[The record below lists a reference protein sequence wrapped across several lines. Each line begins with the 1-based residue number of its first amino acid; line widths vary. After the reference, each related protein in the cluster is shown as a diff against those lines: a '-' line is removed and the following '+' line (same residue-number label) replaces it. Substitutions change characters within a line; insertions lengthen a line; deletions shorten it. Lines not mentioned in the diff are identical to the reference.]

1 MMKIKIKL
9 PKPRNPLAV
18 AARQRQAGAHGAY
31 RPERGERRAEKQRL
45 HLLLSG
51 QPRKGDEDA

>member
-1 MMKIKIKL
+1 MKITLKL

-18 AARQRQAGAHGAY
+18 AAKQKAAGAHGAY
-31 RPERGERRAEKQRL
+31 REQRKHRRQVKQQL

-51 QPRKGDEDA
+51 RKVKAEFDM